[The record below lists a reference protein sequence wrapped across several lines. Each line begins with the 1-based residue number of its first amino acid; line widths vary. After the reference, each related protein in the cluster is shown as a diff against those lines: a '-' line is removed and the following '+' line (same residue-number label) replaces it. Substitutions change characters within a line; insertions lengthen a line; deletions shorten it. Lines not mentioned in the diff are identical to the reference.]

1 MGKLK
6 QHKAQLT
13 DGPVV
18 KTLIKL
24 SLWMMVGIIG
34 MVAFNLVDTFFVGR
48 LGTLELAAMSFTFP
62 VILVI
67 SSLAMGLG
75 IGTSAVLSHAIGEG
89 DHHKV
94 QRLTTDGL
102 LLSVLIVTA
111 FTVAGMLTIEP
122 LFRALGADNETI
134 PLIKDYMRIWY
145 IGVPFVIIPM
155 VGNNAIRATGDTKTP
170 SAIMM
175 VAVTVNLVL
184 DPLLIFGLGPFPRL
198 ELKGAALATVLARA
212 TTFIVSLLILSRR
225 ENMIT
230 LKVPGLKEV
239 FQSWKQILYIGVP
252 AAGTNII
259 LPISIGIVTRLVS
272 AYGPERVAG
281 FGVASRIE
289 MFALTL
295 ILALGTVIIPFVG
308 QNLGAGKKERIWEG
322 VKFSLLFA
330 MFWGVFLFVLL
341 LFFARPIAGIFNK
354 NPAVI
359 ESTALYLIIVSI
371 SYGAQ
376 GVFRLASSIFNGLR
390 KPLPAALLAVIRMF
404 VIYIP
409 FALLGSRIFGLRGIF
424 AAAALANF
432 SIALIS
438 FLWIKKSLTTG
449 NIGDVNKEPRPA

>member
-1 MGKLK
+1 MRKLK

-13 DGPVV
+13 EGPVV
-18 KTLIKL
+18 KTLITL
-24 SLWMMVGIIG
+24 TLPMVVGIVG
-34 MVAFNLVDTFFVGR
+34 MVTFNLIDTFFVGR
-48 LGTLELAAMSFTFP
+48 LGTMELAAMSFTFP

-122 LFRALGADNETI
+122 LFRMLGAKGDTI
-134 PLIKDYMRIWY
+134 PLIKEYMRIWY

-155 VGNNAIRATGDTKTP
+155 VGNSAIRATGDTKTP
-170 SAIMM
+170 AAIMM
-175 VAVTVNLVL
+175 VAVIVNLVL

-198 ELKGAALATVLARA
+198 ELEGAALATVLARA
-212 TTFIVSLLILSRR
+212 TTLIVSLVVLSRR

-230 LKVPGLKEV
+230 LKFPGLKEI
-239 FQSWKQILYIGVP
+239 FQSWKQILYIGLP
-252 AAGTNII
+252 AAGTSII
-259 LPISIGIVTRLVS
+259 LPVSIGIVTRLVS

-281 FGVASRIE
+281 FGVASRVEI
-289 MFALTL
+289 FALTL

-308 QNLGAGKKERIWEG
+308 QNLGAGKNERIWEG
-322 VKFSLLFA
+322 GKFSLLFA
-330 MFWGVFLFVLL
+330 MLWGVFVFVLL
-341 LFFARPIAGIFNK
+341 LFFARQISGIFNK

-359 ESTALYLIIVSI
+359 ETTALYLIIVSI

-376 GVFRLASSIFNGLR
+376 GVFRLGSSILNGLK
-390 KPLPAALLAVIRMF
+390 KPLPAAFLAIVRMF
-404 VIYIP
+404 VFYVP

-432 SIALIS
+432 ATALLS
-438 FLWIKKSLTTG
+438 FFWIKKAL
-449 NIGDVNKEPRPA
+449 PAGGVLRIIPGQEKR